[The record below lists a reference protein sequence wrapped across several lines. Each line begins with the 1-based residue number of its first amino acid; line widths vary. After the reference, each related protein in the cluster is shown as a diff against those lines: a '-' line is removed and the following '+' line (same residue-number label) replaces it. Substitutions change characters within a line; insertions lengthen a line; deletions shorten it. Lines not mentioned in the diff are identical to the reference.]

1 MLVIIVTRRVCCPIA
16 FLYVICNLFMDLM
29 NRACECKANAT
40 KLLLPSDK
48 RAAEA
53 KEAAEAKAQEE
64 ASALLLEE
72 QLLADKVRFIIR
84 KSLLHHF
91 LNEFFHWLARI
102 FPFFLFLFRLFV

>member
-1 MLVIIVTRRVCCPIA
+1 M
-16 FLYVICNLFMDLM
+16 YLM

-40 KLLLPSDK
+40 KLLLPSEK

-72 QLLADKVRFIIR
+72 QLLADKVRFIIP
-84 KSLLHHF
+84 KCTS
-91 LNEFFHWLARI
+91 
-102 FPFFLFLFRLFV
+102 PFFSRNFPLACLDFSFLFRLFVSTLFKPLI